1 MNNQYLCDVKKG
13 ILFVASMGRTFKKI
27 YPCESSIF
35 LNLTKISSSPEEMTY
50 ITKMRNL
57 ILFQISS
64 PEEFQ
69 YLDGKFYHQFWIH
82 NRSFPIFLMCY
93 SHAFSQVAK
102 SHVLVHNYE
111 PFRHWDMIII
121 DNDGQP
127 KTKNGHEMKAGTG
140 ANINTMPIN
149 KFLIANNGLACTSFP
164 HWNFYPCYKGII
176 TSIQSNVFEQFYTT
190 ESSIL
195 RRESTWRRV
204 YDATLTFFFCEY
216 DDFSLYVLEQKLHK
230 TPINVFK
237 TVLEREI
244 GICFNQKSVLKT
256 IASPY
261 YYVLPHQDERKYAE
275 FARNASLSLIHVLN
289 ISIFQFIC
297 QTDIAVKNAS

>member
-1 MNNQYLCDVKKG
+1 
-13 ILFVASMGRTFKKI
+13 
-27 YPCESSIF
+27 
-35 LNLTKISSSPEEMTY
+35 
-50 ITKMRNL
+50 
-57 ILFQISS
+57 
-64 PEEFQ
+64 
-69 YLDGKFYHQFWIH
+69 
-82 NRSFPIFLMCY
+82 MCY

-261 YYVLPHQDERKYAE
+261 YYVLPHQDERNAKLNFPSSSHMAGLLPYSGSKVMLGSPAMKEPKPKSQAE
-275 FARNASLSLIHVLN
+275 SRVDPTGSSLDPQKSKEHHIH
-289 ISIFQFIC
+289 IH
-297 QTDIAVKNAS
+297 